1 METTTSNQLNA
12 YTITWAILTPVNGK
26 KITKKDL
33 NQICKSSDKPFSGS
47 KTLNE
52 ITFHFKNLESAIE
65 SVKKINGLNKN
76 YSAVFITDKQFGLTN
91 WNQRKI
97 EVATKTQLINQIII

>member
-1 METTTSNQLNA
+1 MKNSNSNQLNA

-33 NQICKSSDKPFSGS
+33 NQICRTSDKPFSGS

-52 ITFHFKNLESAIE
+52 ITFHFKNLETAIE
-65 SVKKINGLNKN
+65 SVKKISGLNKN
-76 YSAVFITDKQFGLTN
+76 YSAVFITDKQFGLSK
-91 WNQRKI
+91 WNQKKI
-97 EVATKTQLINQIII
+97 EVATKIQLINQIII